1 MPHVEIK
8 CYPGRTEEV
17 KRACAEKVASD
28 VAETL
33 GCPVTAVSVSIKEVS
48 QENWKDV
55 YNGQTINRSNPTI
68 NTNRRIISVK

>member
-17 KRACAEKVASD
+17 KKACAEKVAAD

-33 GCPVTAVSVSIKEVS
+33 GCPATAVSVSIKEIP
-48 QENWKDV
+48 QEDWKDKV
-55 YNGQTINRSNPTI
+55 FNGQIMADKNSLYVEPGYTCD
-68 NTNRRIISVK
+68 

>member
-33 GCPVTAVSVSIKEVS
+33 GCPATAVSVSIKEIP

-55 YNGQTINRSNPTI
+55 YNGQIMADKESLYVEPGYTCD
-68 NTNRRIISVK
+68 